1 MLRLVGLTKISMKL
15 CEAGGRLGWWN
26 AFKLP
31 AIFEIVY
38 SEADKKNKHM
48 KILLEKITRKN
59 HIVRKNK
66 PHNKTKHGIQSK
78 ASLYI

>member
-1 MLRLVGLTKISMKL
+1 MKL

-38 SEADKKNKHM
+38 SEAGKQKQAYEN
-48 KILLEKITRKN
+48 LT
-59 HIVRKNK
+59 
-66 PHNKTKHGIQSK
+66 
-78 ASLYI
+78 